1 MTETIDPPFDDEGH
15 IDLTALRMG
24 SGEGRR
30 MAVPLSL
37 EALTLSEDRY
47 DTALTAEPARLDVAR
62 MLGGGWSMR
71 LRFDAT
77 ISGPCMRC
85 LQPTSA
91 AVDVDSRELDE
102 RSGDA
107 QLDSPYVDG
116 DTLDVVRWAN
126 DGLVLALPARVLCR
140 EDCRGLCPECG
151 ADLNADPE
159 HRHEGVRDPRWNA
172 LDGLRFDD
180 EGRLVDGG

>member
-1 MTETIDPPFDDEGH
+1 MTDAIDPPLDDDGR
-15 IDLTALRMG
+15 IDLAALRMG

-30 MAVPLSL
+30 IAVRIDLD
-37 EALTLSEDRY
+37 ALTLSEDRY
-47 DTALTAEPARLDVAR
+47 DTALADDPARLDVSR
-62 MLGGGWSMR
+62 MLGGGYAMR

-91 AVDVDSRELDE
+91 GVRVDSRELDE

-116 DTLDVVRWAN
+116 DALDVTRWAN

-151 ADLNADPE
+151 VDLNAETGHE
-159 HRHEGVRDPRWNA
+159 HAPARDPRWSA
-172 LDGLRFDD
+172 LGDLRFDD
-180 EGRLVDGG
+180 DGRLVDGG